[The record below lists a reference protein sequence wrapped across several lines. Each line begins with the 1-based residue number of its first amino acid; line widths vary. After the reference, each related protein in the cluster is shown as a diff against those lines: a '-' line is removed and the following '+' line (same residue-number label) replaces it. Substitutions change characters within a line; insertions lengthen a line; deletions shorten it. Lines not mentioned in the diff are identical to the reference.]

1 MRPEPQRWNDEQN
14 LAKADK
20 KPITWKGY
28 AELDLRWP
36 RWLIKNILPM
46 QSMIC
51 LYGKRSQGKTF
62 VALDWAC
69 SIAAA
74 LGGGQPRDWAEKTVT
89 PGKVAY
95 LLAENPDGIKRR
107 VHGWI
112 QHHHKTTTPGE
123 TDKIGKELLGDQAS
137 TFVVAQGRV
146 AIDNKVQRDALVESL
161 KSLGDLSLIVLDP
174 LVSFMNGSENDT
186 RDMQEFVEGIR
197 DLVKKCGCSVLLVHH
212 EGKGNVRN
220 ALGARGSSALEAG
233 MDTVIHMRGIN
244 QYHSELEITKQRE
257 ARAHSNLMLRFDECE
272 YDPDRPLGKFPT
284 LVDAAG
290 IKDQTTTKKTAR
302 ASKEVQKAQLR
313 QIHKEAIIRLHSKA
327 IGSAT
332 IENIVAELP
341 EEARKSK
348 STTGRIL
355 LNLEK
360 DHQIKTIKRKGKVLQ
375 HYIPISNSS
384 ETSEDAA

>member
-1 MRPEPQRWNDEQN
+1 MQTEPQRRNDEQN
-14 LAKADK
+14 LAKSDK
-20 KPITWKGY
+20 KPIIWKGY
-28 AELDLRWP
+28 ADLDLRWP
-36 RWLIKNILPM
+36 EWLIKHILPM

-74 LGGGQPRDWAEKTVT
+74 KVGERPREWANKDVT

-112 QHHHKTTTPGE
+112 QHHHNTKTLEE
-123 TDKIGKELLGDQAS
+123 TDKVGKELLGDNAS

-146 AIDNKVQRDALVESL
+146 AVDSKDQRDVLVESL

-186 RDMQEFVEGIR
+186 RDMQEFVEGVR
-197 DLVKKCGCSVLLVHH
+197 DLVKRCGCSVLLVHH

-233 MDTVIHMRGIN
+233 MDTVIHMKGIN

-257 ARAHSNLMLRFDECE
+257 ARAHSNLMLRFDERE
-272 YDPDRPLGKFPT
+272 YGADRPLGKFPT
-284 LVDAAG
+284 LVDAAE
-290 IKDQTTTKKTAR
+290 IKGETTTNKLPR
-302 ASKEVQKAQLR
+302 ESKEKRTSQLC
-313 QIHKEAIIRLHSKA
+313 QIHKEAIIQLHSRQ
-327 IGSAT
+327 IGSTT
-332 IENIVAELP
+332 IENIVDELP
-341 EEARKSK
+341 KDAKKSA
-348 STTGRIL
+348 STTRRIL
-355 LNLEK
+355 LILEK
-360 DHQIKTIKRKGKVLQ
+360 DQQIKTIKRKGKVLQ
-375 HYIPISNSS
+375 HYIPISNPD
-384 ETSEDAA
+384 EMSEDAA